1 MAGEKRFEERV
12 KRHIESHN
20 GWQVKFFANQMTK
33 KGIPD
38 ILSCINGYF
47 VAIEVKAENG
57 RPSELQKHQIKKIN
71 SVGGIG
77 LILYPQDFEIFKKL
91 VNYLNVD
98 NYTAAQSCAA
108 EINERGMKE

>member
-1 MAGEKRFEERV
+1 MAEEKRFEN
-12 KRHIESHN
+12 KIKKYLSDN
-20 GWQVKFFANQMTK
+20 GSFYVKFFANQMTK

-47 VAIEVKAENG
+47 VAVEVKAENG

-98 NYTAAQSCAA
+98 KYSAARLCAE